1 MTAGDVQT
9 FYVTN
14 YQENEQVVSF
24 VLRSAL
30 EVASVKLPKGRLS
43 FLMN

>member
-14 YQENEQVVSF
+14 YQENEQLVSF

-30 EVASVKLPKGRLS
+30 EVASVKLPKWRLAS
-43 FLMN
+43 LLA